1 MSDDT
6 IIILSAILA
15 TITLISL
22 RAIIYIVKTWQYSK
36 IAKNSRAR
44 MEELEKLE
52 EEGAIKTIVIYLEKE
67 NYFIPKNK
75 EYYPNERKYQKKID
89 SRIGEIKV
97 LDDFLCYSNQN
108 VKSITFDNEMRIG
121 IEYGCFMNCRNLTE
135 VKNAAVIH
143 SISDW
148 AFMNC
153 VNLTAI
159 NLDGIEDI
167 SKLAFSGC
175 VKLKQVF
182 IGEKIKY
189 IGYNAFANCNEEL
202 SVTVT
207 ATEPPEIKYGV
218 FDGIEH
224 LTIKVPAD
232 SMESY
237 KNAEGWNEYSD
248 KIIKIAQ

>member
-1 MSDDT
+1 VKRIALILILLLCVCFFAGCDYEPTVFSDEFEMSVFYAAT
-6 IIILSAILA
+6 SKEYWL
-15 TITLISL
+15 TITHF
-22 RAIIYIVKTWQYSK
+22 
-36 IAKNSRAR
+36 N
-44 MEELEKLE
+44 E
-52 EEGAIKTIVIYLEKE
+52 EKE

-97 LDDFLCYSNQN
+97 LDDFLCCSNQN